1 MIIFS
6 DFGRS
11 LLTHPSVD
19 YVVKLHVI
27 ILATCFLRGQNKVI
41 KKLWKSCRTD
51 FIIVWNPGEVEGVLV
66 DDAEDEVGVAGGPT
80 ISVGVQGFLIL
91 SQIKP
96 NSRLAV
102 KEIPE
107 IWKKIIL
114 QNRSQNKAQ
123 TFSYYFQLIL
133 NTLEFLL

>member
-6 DFGRS
+6 DFGTI

-66 DDAEDEVGVAGGPT
+66 DDAEDEVSVAGGPT

-91 SQIKP
+91 SQIELIL
-96 NSRLAV
+96 RLAV
-102 KEIPE
+102 KVIPE
-107 IWKKIIL
+107 IGKADCLIARYRYKFDCIDKQLEELDKI
-114 QNRSQNKAQ
+114 
-123 TFSYYFQLIL
+123 
-133 NTLEFLL
+133 